1 MGGGLMQLVA
11 YGAQDI
17 YITGNPQ
24 ITFFKIVYRRHTN
37 FAMESVQQ
45 SLTGN
50 NVSSTISKKEC
61 SSIISR
67 NGDLITNLYI
77 TTTTPGVING
87 DSIIDEAM
95 IEIGGQKID
104 KHYKEWMQI
113 WAELTTPESKALA
126 YKNMTGCFS
135 HNLNKLNQV
144 ISQGNNMIQIPLIF
158 WFCRNPGLALPLIA
172 LQYHEVKIKF
182 TLGLSSDIGT
192 DTEIKLFVDYIYL
205 DTDERRRFAQVSH
218 EYLIEQLQRIESDNS
233 DSHNLNLNHPV
244 KELIWTTQLTNQYG
258 TAKLQLNGH
267 DRFTEQE
274 EEYFQLRQPY
284 DYHTSVPGTNID
296 LQERPQLQ
304 LYNTETDN
312 ILRNIKTIKNSGNL
326 SNTTDTILI
335 TNTNLIFN
343 TGTDPQFK
351 IGDIILVT
359 SQLSGRIITQ
369 LFTIIGGSNGNYN
382 INSSTNTVNYIPS
395 DDSNG
400 SIRLLARIQDPIPR
414 CCNLKK
420 RINVYSFALQP
431 EEHQPSGT
439 CNFSRIDNA
448 KLIFNSN
455 AGTTTDDNVNI
466 YATNYNVLRIMSGM
480 GGLAYSN

>member
-1 MGGGLMQLVA
+1 MQLVA

-24 ITFFKIVYRRHTN
+24 ITFFKIVYRRRTN

-50 NVSSTISKKEC
+50 NVSSTTSKKEC

-77 TTTTPGVING
+77 TTTTPGVVNG
-87 DSIIDEAM
+87 DSIIDEAL

-135 HNLNKLNQV
+135 HSLNKLNQV

-182 TLGLSSDIGT
+182 ILGLSTDIGT

-233 DSHNLNLNHPV
+233 NSHNLNLNHPV
-244 KELIWTTQLTNQYG
+244 KELIWTTPLTNQYK

-274 EEYFQLRQPY
+274 EEYFQLRQPF
-284 DYHTSVPGTNID
+284 DYHTSVPGINID

-304 LYNTETDN
+304 FYNSVTDN
-312 ILRNIKTIKNSGNL
+312 ILRNISTIENSGSSPN
-326 SNTTDTILI
+326 SDTIII
-335 TNTNLIFN
+335 TSTNLIFN
-343 TGTDPQFK
+343 TSINPQFK
-351 IGDIILVT
+351 IGDILLVT
-359 SQLSGRIITQ
+359 SQSSGRIITQ
-369 LFTIIGGSNGNYN
+369 LFTIIGGSESNYKVN
-382 INSSTNTVNYIPS
+382 NSSNSTDYIPTTS
-395 DDSNG
+395 QG

-414 CCNLKK
+414 CSNLKK

-455 AGTTTDDNVNI
+455 AGSTTDDNVNI

>member
-50 NVSSTISKKEC
+50 NVSSTTSKKEC

-87 DSIIDEAM
+87 DSIIDEAL

-135 HNLNKLNQV
+135 HSLNKLNQV

-182 TLGLSSDIGT
+182 TLGLSTDIGT

-274 EEYFQLRQPY
+274 EEYFQLRQPF
-284 DYHTSVPGTNID
+284 DYHTSVPGINID

-304 LYNTETDN
+304 FYNSTTDN
-312 ILRNIKTIKNSGNL
+312 ILKTITTIQNSGTSEN
-326 SNTTDTILI
+326 SNTITITSTD
-335 TNTNLIFN
+335 LIFYTSVN
-343 TGTDPQFK
+343 PQFK
-351 IGDIILVT
+351 IGDILLVT
-359 SQLSGRIITQ
+359 SQSSGRIITQ
-369 LFTIIGGSNGNYN
+369 LFTIIGGSESNYKVN
-382 INSSTNTVNYIPS
+382 NSSNSTDYIPATS
-395 DDSNG
+395 QG

-414 CCNLKK
+414 CSNLKK

-455 AGTTTDDNVNI
+455 AGSTADDNVNI